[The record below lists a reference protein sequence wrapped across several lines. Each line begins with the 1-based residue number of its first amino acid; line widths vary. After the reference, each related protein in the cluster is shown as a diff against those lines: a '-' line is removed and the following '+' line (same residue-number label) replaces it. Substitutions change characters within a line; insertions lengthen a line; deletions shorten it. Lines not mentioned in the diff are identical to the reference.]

1 MKVDTVSPRPQQVP
15 HSSTP
20 RRTWRG
26 QRGEARLAFIFWTAV
41 LVFGG
46 VAAFEWVPAR
56 MKVAEFEDYLVDS
69 AQRAVRMDPKAL
81 KKDLM
86 WKAGE
91 LDLPLDSDDLQIQVS
106 SGSARFIAEYT
117 LDLEFPFYTYDWNVK
132 HDVKRRLFRF

>member
-1 MKVDTVSPRPQQVP
+1 MKAKANSSRSESVTTPSPR
-15 HSSTP
+15 H
-20 RRTWRG
+20 RTWRG
-26 QRGEARLAFIFWTAV
+26 QRGEARLVFIFWTAV

-56 MKVAEFEDYLVDS
+56 MKVAEYEDYLVDA
-69 AQRAVRMDPKAL
+69 AQRAVRMSPKAL

-91 LDLPLDSDDLQIQVS
+91 IDLPLDPDNLQVQVS

-117 LDLEFPFYTYDWNVK
+117 LELDFPFYTYDWNVK